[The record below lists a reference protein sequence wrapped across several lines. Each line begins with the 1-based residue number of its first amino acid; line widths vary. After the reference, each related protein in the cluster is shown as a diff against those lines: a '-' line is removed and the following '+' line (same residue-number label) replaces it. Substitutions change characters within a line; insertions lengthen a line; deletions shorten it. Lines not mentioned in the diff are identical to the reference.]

1 MIEFEAKKPKKLNQ
15 LLEILESNQGKTEL
29 LAGGTD
35 LLVEIHNKS
44 DRLKDFEYLVDITSL
59 NELKGIEAK
68 DEYLKVGS
76 LTTHSEIVK
85 SDLIGQE
92 FPILKEA
99 AKAIGSTQ
107 IRNRGTVGGNLSN
120 ASPAADLITP
130 LIALKGTVV
139 LESNNNKRELRL
151 SDFLTGPY
159 QTDLKD
165 NEVMTELKIPYL
177 NGNYYFNFQKVKRR
191 KAVAIARIN
200 LAVIAK
206 IKDQTITDIK
216 IAFGSA
222 TPTARRFVKMEEYL
236 KNKGIN
242 QLDYDLIKDKTGDEM
257 VEITGTR
264 WSTPYKRPVV
274 GNLLKRALQEII
286 KEVQ

>member
-1 MIEFEAKKPKKLNQ
+1 MIEFEAKKPKNLNQ
-15 LLEILESNQGKTEL
+15 LLEILESNQAKTEL

-44 DRLKDFEYLVDITSL
+44 DRLKDFDYLVDITSL

-76 LTTHSEIVK
+76 LTTHSQVVK

-99 AKAIGSTQ
+99 AKTIGSTQ

-206 IKDQTITDIK
+206 IKNQTITDIK